1 MTDLVL
7 TYSQLGLIKR
17 PYRRS
22 RYRITQLLLARIV
35 QIKHAIN
42 GSSEKELS
50 FSEKQ
55 WVYRVVFE
63 VGFVKVFKILHL
75 IAAWILVAGLVL
87 SMIWAIREHVRF
99 GRNACHME
107 RSTFM
112 EALCFLGITSTAL
125 FGVQILVLLI
135 YFLRTAFMPV
145 YLTIRRRYRPRR
157 IDESFEMTD
166 ANILEIGHQVYRRS
180 VSPGFWKTLRRTIEG
195 AAPEPGC
202 SPPPL
207 DKDIL
212 PRLKNRGKN
221 LHLLPDVRTFTC
233 DLHHAWTLTKL
244 VVDLYGSAFESTP
257 LST

>member
-35 QIKHAIN
+35 QIKHAIY
-42 GSSEKELS
+42 GSSEKGLS

-63 VGFVKVFKILHL
+63 VRFVKVFKILHL

-107 RSTFM
+107 RSTSM
-112 EALCFLGITSTAL
+112 EALCFIGITSTAL

-145 YLTIRRRYRPRR
+145 YLTIRRWFRPQR

-180 VSPGFWKTLRRTIEG
+180 VSPGFWKTLKRTIED

-207 DKDIL
+207 DNDIL

-244 VVDLYGSAFESTP
+244 VVDLYGSTFESTP